1 MHSKRLTAP
10 EGKMWVST
18 KDRVIGY
25 ILRIPLEKEQDYQL
39 MDEAEAFALD
49 EEWHSEWYDEESP
62 DGTPQQ

>member
-1 MHSKRLTAP
+1 
-10 EGKMWVST
+10 MWVST

-49 EEWHSEWYDEESP
+49 EEWHTEWYDEESP
-62 DGTPQQ
+62 DGAPQQ